1 LNMIAILDYGM
12 GNVGSIL
19 NMLKKIGV
27 QANLTSDPKE
37 IEQADKIVLPG
48 VGAFDSGM
56 KALQNYNLIEL
67 LKYQVVEK
75 KKPLLGI
82 CLGMQMLGRKS
93 EEGVLPGLGFIPF
106 DNIRFSFSPELNL
119 KIPHMGWNQ
128 IKNMGSTALTISLPV
143 KERYYFVHS
152 YHAKCDYSE
161 NVLMTC
167 DYGYEFTAAVYYEN
181 IFGVQF
187 HPEKSHSFGMRILKN
202 FAEVC

>member
-1 LNMIAILDYGM
+1 MIVVLDYGM

-19 NMLKKIGV
+19 NMFKKIGAQV
-27 QANLTSDPKE
+27 ILSNDHNE
-37 IEQADKIVLPG
+37 IMQADKIVLPG

-56 KALQNYNLIEL
+56 KALQSYNLVDL
-67 LKYQVVEK
+67 LRNQIVEK

-93 EEGVLPGLGFIPF
+93 EEGVLPGLGYIPF

-128 IKNMGSTALTISLPV
+128 VKIKTTTALTKSLPD

-152 YHAKCDYSE
+152 YHAKCDNSD
-161 NVLMTC
+161 NILMTC
-167 DYGYEFTAAVYYEN
+167 NYGYEFTAAVYYEN

-187 HPEKSHSFGMRILKN
+187 HPEKSLSFGMHIMKN
-202 FAEVC
+202 FTEEC

>member
-1 LNMIAILDYGM
+1 MIVILDYGM

-19 NMLKKIGV
+19 NMLKKIGA
-27 QANLTSDPKE
+27 QAILSHDHNE
-37 IEQADKIVLPG
+37 IIQADKIILPG

-56 KALQNYNLIEL
+56 KALQKYNLIDVLE
-67 LKYQVVEK
+67 YQAVEK

-93 EEGVLPGLGFIPF
+93 EEGALPGLGYIPF
-106 DNIRFSFSPELNL
+106 DNIRFSFPPELNL

-128 IKNMGSTALTISLPV
+128 IKTQAAAALTKSLPD

-152 YHAKCDYSE
+152 YHAKCDNSD
-161 NVLMTC
+161 NILMTC
-167 DYGYEFTAAVYYEN
+167 DYGYEFTAAVYREN

-187 HPEKSHSFGMRILKN
+187 HPEKSHSFGMRIMKN
-202 FAEVC
+202 FAEET